1 MAVTTQNSTEYGN
14 LIALPPVFNPTT
26 SWKGVKRIMRFSF
39 TQSGAGDANSLVNL
53 ARLPAGNI
61 RVLLTECFMHNSDF
75 GTGITLDIG
84 WTAYTEP
91 DGTAKAADADAFVD
105 GLDVATAAAAA
116 LWSASSQG
124 SGSGVTL
131 DKTFLLSSR
140 AGILVQAIVLGAGG
154 IPDGATLT
162 GFMTY
167 VQD

>member
-14 LIALPPVFNPTT
+14 LVAEPPVGIPTT
-26 SWKGVKRIMRFSF
+26 SGKGVKRIMRFSF

-61 RVLLTECFMHNSDF
+61 RVLLTECFMHSSDF

-84 WTAYTEP
+84 WTAYTDAE
-91 DGTAKAADADAFVD
+91 GNAVAADADAFVD
-105 GLDVATAAAAA
+105 GLDVSTQAATV
-116 LWSASSQG
+116 LWSGEAQG
-124 SGSGVTL
+124 TGSGVTI